1 MADAVR
7 IQADPGQC
15 AFFLDFDGT
24 LVEIVEH
31 PEDVQVSNDLRSL
44 IDELTTAAEGAL
56 AVVTGRSIHRLDR
69 FLEPL
74 QLPAA
79 GVHGCQFRRRP
90 RGEIDESD
98 SAGMDALRPALNRFI
113 SEHPQVW
120 MEDKGASLAL
130 HYRRAPELE
139 ADINEMA
146 RSLAA
151 DSADVVVQ
159 RGKSVV
165 ELRPAGA
172 DKASA
177 VARFMDSAPFAGR
190 KPVFIGDDVTDEAA
204 FAWVNAH
211 DGISVRVGPL
221 EGSQARHAVADV
233 TAALSWLR
241 AQISRG
247 APA

>member
-1 MADAVR
+1 MADAVT
-7 IQADPGQC
+7 IQANPRQC

-31 PEDVQVSNDLRSL
+31 PEDVQVSNDLRNL
-44 IDELTTAAEGAL
+44 IAQLTTAAQGAL

-74 QLPAA
+74 QVPAA

-90 RGEIDESD
+90 GGDIDESN
-98 SAGMDALRPALNRFI
+98 SAGMDSLRPAFNRFI

-139 ADINEMA
+139 AAINDLA
-146 RSLAA
+146 RALAA

-159 RGKSVV
+159 HGKSVV

-177 VARFMDSAPFAGR
+177 VARFMDNAPFAGR
-190 KPVFIGDDVTDEAA
+190 RPVFIGDDVTDEAA
-204 FAWVNAH
+204 FAWVNRHA
-211 DGISVRVGPL
+211 GISVRVGPL
-221 EGSQARHAVADV
+221 QGSEARHTVPDVA
-233 TAALSWLR
+233 AALSWLR
-241 AQISRG
+241 AQIARE